1 MRELYHRYASMTA
14 NLQAYSANDTCGTF
28 R

>member
-1 MRELYHRYASMTA
+1 MTA
-14 NLQAYSANDTCGTF
+14 NLQAYCANDTCERF

>member
-1 MRELYHRYASMTA
+1 MTA
-14 NLQAYSANDTCGTF
+14 SLQSYCANDTCERF

>member
-1 MRELYHRYASMTA
+1 MRELYHRDASMTA
-14 NLQAYSANDTCGTF
+14 NLQAYCANDTCERF